1 MTPSNLESEPRS
13 MGIFRATQKPPQS
26 LIPTKHQ
33 YLTSITISLTPL
45 MMLIIIDAKHSPT
58 LHVPVQHWSQSRNP
72 PGREVDTKGGRYST
86 TRPST
91 GTTGV
96 GRNST

>member
-1 MTPSNLESEPRS
+1 
-13 MGIFRATQKPPQS
+13 
-26 LIPTKHQ
+26 
-33 YLTSITISLTPL
+33 
-45 MMLIIIDAKHSPT
+45 MLIIIDAKHSPT